1 MKPDETVVRRGAG
14 LSFLFAHG
22 HRPDAA
28 AIAALASGQGDLVG
42 FSISHRPAEHPYWLE
57 LLALGL
63 TFDLAGLAPGVHA
76 QVDRP
81 AHGFAMPAADA
92 AALEAVV
99 IRPGPHLAAGGTLL
113 PVIRAMA
120 AIGCELARLDG
131 VAGVGWLPAGTVMS
145 PDYYLRAVGGWLR
158 GGAFP
163 ALGLT
168 ALVRTAGGDV
178 RSDGLSFFVGH
189 ELALETLAGES
200 PADTSKLA
208 LRLIHHLVENGPYST
223 GPMTGPGGE
232 PLHCEFT
239 ANASILRITRTA
251 ATGR

>member
-1 MKPDETVVRRGAG
+1 MKPDEIAVRRGAG

-22 HRPDAA
+22 QRPDAD
-28 AIAALASGQGDLVG
+28 AIAALAGRQGDLVR
-42 FSISHRPAEHPYWLE
+42 FSISHRPVEHPYWLE

-63 TFDLAGLAPGVHA
+63 TFDLTGLSPGVHA
-76 QVDRP
+76 QVDAP
-81 AHGFAMPAADA
+81 VHGFAMSVAEAAG
-92 AALEAVV
+92 LEAIV
-99 IRPGPHLAAGGTLL
+99 IRPGPHLTAGGTLL

-131 VAGVGWLPAGTVMS
+131 VAGVGWVPSGTVMA
-145 PDYYLRAVGGWLR
+145 PDYYIRAVGGWLS

-163 ALGLT
+163 GLGLT
-168 ALVRTAGGDV
+168 ALVRTAGGEV
-178 RSDGLSFFVGH
+178 RSDGLAFFIGH
-189 ELALETLAGES
+189 ELSLEAAPGES

-208 LRLIHHLVENGPYST
+208 LRLIHHLVENGLYSS

-239 ANASILRITRTA
+239 ANANILRITRGAKTSS
-251 ATGR
+251 